1 MMGIKK
7 KKQEPKEIPAWKL
20 AMMEE
25 AGTSP
30 PSSSSK
36 IARPREEEEEAEARK
51 RAATAATTAAASST
65 AAAPDLPADDDD
77 DDEDFDESKYKIGD
91 ESDDEEERLRME
103 QIRNRNFV
111 GQRELTVEEQL
122 LAREA
127 RDGVKRNKVFY
138 IEDEEASLEK
148 TAGRQRQEE
157 RRALK
162 AQQGQKDTFKQ
173 YKRHGRLD

>member
-1 MMGIKK
+1 
-7 KKQEPKEIPAWKL
+7 
-20 AMMEE
+20 MMEE

-51 RAATAATTAAASST
+51 QAATAATTAAASST

-103 QIRNRNFV
+103 QIRSRNFV